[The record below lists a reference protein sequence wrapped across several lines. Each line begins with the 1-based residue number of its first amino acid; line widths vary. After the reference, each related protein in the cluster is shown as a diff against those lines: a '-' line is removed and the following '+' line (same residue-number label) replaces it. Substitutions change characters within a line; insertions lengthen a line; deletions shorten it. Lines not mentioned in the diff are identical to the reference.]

1 MGLMFIFPAP
11 PPPPAGAGVRIRAGG
26 RRRRGRLQQARYEAQ
41 VRDAMLLW
49 ADHLRSTI
57 DGDDVK
63 VVPMRMPA

>member
-1 MGLMFIFPAP
+1 
-11 PPPPAGAGVRIRAGG
+11 VRIRAGG

-49 ADHLRSTI
+49 ADHLRSII